1 LTQILYMHI
10 VAGAITLYMLLVGVR
25 WFAPYIEL
33 DLSHGPRLWVA
44 RLADPPVELARK
56 AMGQTTGPFDWAPIV
71 VMLVLWLLRMMLTGV

>member
-1 LTQILYMHI
+1 
-10 VAGAITLYMLLVGVR
+10 
-25 WFAPYIEL
+25 
-33 DLSHGPRLWVA
+33 VA